1 MQHPI
6 ADGCGIPVRVYD
18 TADMRRRIPTINLI
32 IVAVIVMMLCIPM
45 VFFRFR
51 MMMANK
57 VGIILIFGVVMVI
70 GVLAR
75 MGGDH
80 KARRLSEE
88 KRRKELTAR
97 KSGRKQK

>member
-1 MQHPI
+1 
-6 ADGCGIPVRVYD
+6 
-18 TADMRRRIPTINLI
+18 MRRRIPTLNLI
-32 IVAVIVMMLCIPM
+32 IIAVIVMMVCIPM

-57 VGIILIFGVVMVI
+57 VGLFLVLGLVIVI

-75 MGGDH
+75 MGGEH
-80 KARRLSEE
+80 KARRLAEE
-88 KRRKELTAR
+88 KRRKQLTDG

>member
-1 MQHPI
+1 
-6 ADGCGIPVRVYD
+6 
-18 TADMRRRIPTINLI
+18 MRRRIPTINLLI
-32 IVAVIVMMLCIPM
+32 IAVIVMMVCIPM

-57 VGIILIFGVVMVI
+57 VGIFLILGLVIVI

-80 KARRLSEE
+80 KARRLAEE
-88 KRRKELTAR
+88 KRRKQLTDG

>member
-1 MQHPI
+1 
-6 ADGCGIPVRVYD
+6 
-18 TADMRRRIPTINLI
+18 MRQRIPTLNLI
-32 IVAVIVMMLCIPM
+32 IIAVIVMMVCIPM

-57 VGIILIFGVVMVI
+57 VGLFLVLGLVIVI

-75 MGGDH
+75 MGGEH
-80 KARRLSEE
+80 KARRLAEE
-88 KRRKELTAR
+88 KRRKQLTDG

>member
-1 MQHPI
+1 
-6 ADGCGIPVRVYD
+6 
-18 TADMRRRIPTINLI
+18 MRRVPTLNLI
-32 IVAVIVMMLCIPM
+32 IIAVIVMMVCIPM

-57 VGIILIFGVVMVI
+57 VGLFLVLGLVIVI

-80 KARRLSEE
+80 KAKRLAEE
-88 KRRKELTAR
+88 KRLKQLTDG
-97 KSGRKQK
+97 KSGRKLK

>member
-1 MQHPI
+1 
-6 ADGCGIPVRVYD
+6 
-18 TADMRRRIPTINLI
+18 MRQRIPTLNLI
-32 IVAVIVMMLCIPM
+32 IIAVIVMMICVPM

-57 VGIILIFGVVMVI
+57 VGLFLVIGLVIVI

-75 MGGDH
+75 MGGEH
-80 KARRLSEE
+80 KARRLAEE
-88 KRRKELTAR
+88 KRRKQLTDG